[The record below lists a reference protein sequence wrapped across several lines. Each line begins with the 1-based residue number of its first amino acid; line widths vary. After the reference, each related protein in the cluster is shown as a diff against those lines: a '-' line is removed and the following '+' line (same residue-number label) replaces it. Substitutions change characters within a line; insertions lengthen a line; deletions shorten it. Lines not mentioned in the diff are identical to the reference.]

1 MKEEAGIQALFF
13 MDLNSKHLRGT
24 TILLTSYWLTY
35 CPCLTFKGVEFITSA
50 SNTVLFLA
58 QDGVTYL
65 GFFSL
70 LYLLQ
75 GGYLLEMISMISARA
90 LCFINV
96 RVRVSCHLIW
106 EHSYFLNYSFVNNS
120 CISSYVPM
128 SHHSDKWTEM
138 LFKFSHIKEWKMEPT
153 VDSGSYWSSWPAL
166 AKSSLFYISPT
177 PWTYINFDLEHK
189 LLTKGIQWWTSKAH
203 WIP

>member
-75 GGYLLEMISMISARA
+75 GGYLLEMISMTSARA

-128 SHHSDKWTEM
+128 SQ
-138 LFKFSHIKEWKMEPT
+138 KFPLAYIQIIFFFLNKKIDYTTYVVIQFCHIC
-153 VDSGSYWSSWPAL
+153 SFS
-166 AKSSLFYISPT
+166 F
-177 PWTYINFDLEHK
+177 F
-189 LLTKGIQWWTSKAH
+189 LTNE
-203 WIP
+203 